1 MTALS
6 KDDIVRMFNSSG
18 DTAGW
23 KPGFGNDRVIG
34 YLEHFAVLSRA
45 DLLAENERLREQI
58 KCGHSMELDSLARER
73 DESNAE
79 IHRLRRD
86 CAEAYQVVG
95 TLSCVLW
102 DSENVSSEDVTKAL
116 DNLMAAANGEPRPH
130 DDLLPFPAITDQG

>member
-1 MTALS
+1 MSALS
-6 KDDIVRMFNSSG
+6 KEDVIRIGREAGVFPESPCLVPHDCQLNSQ
-18 DTAGW
+18 A
-23 KPGFGNDRVIG
+23 N
-34 YLEHFAVLSRA
+34 FAPLVRA